1 MSKVE
6 VEATPAADHA
16 AHEMGHGGGMC
27 TEAIA
32 CDMHKRFWIALIFS
46 IPIFVYSPVD
56 ESMLTGESMP
66 VVVKSL
72 MAVMMRN

>member
-1 MSKVE
+1 M
-6 VEATPAADHA
+6 ARDT
-16 AHEMGHGGGMC
+16 
-27 TEAIA
+27 
-32 CDMHKRFWIALIFS
+32 HKHFWIALIFS

-72 MAVMMRN
+72 TAVMMRK